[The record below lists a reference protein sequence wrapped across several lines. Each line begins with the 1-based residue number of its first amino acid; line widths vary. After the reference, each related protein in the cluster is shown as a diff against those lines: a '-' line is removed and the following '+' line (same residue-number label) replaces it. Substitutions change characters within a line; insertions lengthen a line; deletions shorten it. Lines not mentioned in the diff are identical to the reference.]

1 MIKLNFKIALRNLW
15 KYKTYTLINIAGL
28 TLGMVCC
35 ILIFIFIRYQLSFD
49 SQFKYSDRIYRVVT
63 NWRMAAGT
71 NASQGV
77 PIPLVN
83 AIPQDFPQVEKA
95 AAIQSYY
102 GMISM
107 NGLSGKPGFKETSRM
122 FYAQPAF
129 FEIFNFTW
137 LAGNPQQALSQ
148 PNTVVLSDDKA
159 IQYFGDWRKAVGKS
173 IRLNNKT
180 DLKVTGV
187 FKALSEN
194 TSLPLHVVLSY
205 ATFPDKNDNN
215 WGYVVSYSEC
225 YFLLKK
231 GVGIH
236 DLDASLAAF
245 NHKHYNKTDKQG
257 QQYHSFQPLKDI
269 HHNVLYGNFAYKTME
284 KKEIYGLV
292 IIGVFLLLTAC
303 INFINISTAQAVSR
317 SKEVGIRKVMG
328 GGRKQ
333 LMFQFL
339 AETLTLSII
348 ALLIACVLTE
358 ITIPYLQ
365 HLFDVPIS
373 FSLFEHPVIF
383 VFLAGLV
390 FTVGLLAGFYPAMV
404 MSGFSPALAIKNK
417 TASNQAGGL
426 GLRRIL
432 VVIQFTITVVLIIST
447 LVVLK
452 QMSYMRQKPLGFN
465 PDTVAMIRLPNDS
478 RQNQLKQ
485 NQLRERILMIPGV
498 SQVSLCDMAP
508 SSTMVNESKFSIN
521 GILVK
526 GFEVR
531 VLHADQA
538 YFETFNLKMIDGKI
552 LSKSDTVNSY
562 VVNETFLKKMN
573 IASPQL
579 ALGKLIRIDNHE
591 ARITGVVKDFNDKS
605 LHQEISPLALS
616 SDKSLYT
623 NLAIKMERK
632 NLLESMKQVERL
644 WDITFPQEVY
654 ETGFVNDDLNRY
666 YQTEK
671 VMSVLFQNFSVVII
685 FISFIGLFGLISF
698 VASQRTREVAI
709 RKVLGATNFEL
720 VKLLNGSFLL
730 LVFLSN
736 LVAWPIAYLF
746 ISSWLAG
753 YAYRIELDI
762 WPFAIAMFTSMGI
775 TLLTV
780 SFRSFSAARV
790 SPVAAL
796 KDE

>member
-28 TLGMVCC
+28 TVGMACC

-49 SQFKYSDRIYRVVT
+49 SQFKYSDRIYRIVT
-63 NWRMAAGT
+63 NWKMAAGT
-71 NASQGV
+71 NTSQGV
-77 PIPLVN
+77 PIPLVK
-83 AIPQDFPQVEKA
+83 AITQDFPQVEKA
-95 AAIQSYY
+95 AAIQGSY
-102 GMISM
+102 GMISI
-107 NGLSGKPGFKETSRM
+107 NNFSGKPGLRETSRL

-148 PNTVVLSDDKA
+148 PNTVVLSDAKA
-159 IQYFGDWRKAVGKS
+159 IQYFGDWHKAVGKS
-173 IRLNNKT
+173 IRLNNKA

-205 ATFPDKNDNN
+205 ATFPDKNDKN
-215 WGYVVSYSEC
+215 WNYVISHSEC
-225 YFLLKK
+225 YILLKK
-231 GVGIH
+231 EVGIH
-236 DLDASLAAF
+236 DLAASLAAF
-245 NHKHYNKTDKQG
+245 NHKHYNDTDKQG

-269 HHNVLYGNFAYKTME
+269 HHNGLYGNFAHKTME

-303 INFINISTAQAVSR
+303 INFINISTAQAINR

-328 GGRKQ
+328 SGRKQ
-333 LMFQFL
+333 LMIQFL
-339 AETLTLSII
+339 AETLTLSLI

-365 HLFDVPIS
+365 HLFDEPIS

-390 FTVGLLAGFYPAMV
+390 LTVGLLAGFYPAMV

-417 TASNQAGGL
+417 VASNQAGGL

-432 VVIQFTITVVLIIST
+432 VVVQFTITVVLIIST

-452 QMSYMRQKPLGFN
+452 QMNYMRQKPLGFN
-465 PDTVAMIRLPNDS
+465 PDAVAMIRLPNDS
-478 RQNQLKQ
+478 QNQPKQ
-485 NQLRERILMIPGV
+485 NQLRERILTIPGV

-508 SSTMVNESKFSIN
+508 ASTMVNESKFSIN
-521 GILVK
+521 GILIK
-526 GFEVR
+526 DFEVR

-538 YFETFNLKMIDGKI
+538 YFETFNLKMIAGKS

-573 IASPQL
+573 IASPEL

-616 SDKSLYT
+616 SDKGLYT

-632 NLLESMKQVERL
+632 DLLESMKQVESL
-644 WDITFPQEVY
+644 WNTIFPQEVY
-654 ETGFVNDDLNRY
+654 EADFVSDDLNRY

-671 VMSVLFQNFSVVII
+671 VMGVLFQNFSVVII
-685 FISFIGLFGLISF
+685 FISFIGLFGLVSF

-709 RKVLGATNFEL
+709 RKVLGATDFEL

-746 ISSWLAG
+746 ISRWLAG
-753 YAYRIELDI
+753 YAYRIELNI

-780 SFRSFSAARV
+780 SFRSFSAARTN
-790 SPVAAL
+790 PADAL